1 VEGDVLE
8 IVQAL
13 RANSVCH
20 SSYGQL
26 VEGAKL
32 LLNMGDQWEA
42 MHVHRFGNTAAHSL
56 AQFALNCNVQQSWY
70 LECPTCIQE
79 IILVEQELI

>member
-1 VEGDVLE
+1 VEGDALE

-13 RANSVCH
+13 RADSICR

-32 LLNMGDQWEA
+32 LLNMADQWEA
-42 MHVHRFGNTAAHSL
+42 KHVHRSGNTAAHSL
-56 AQFALNCNVQQSWY
+56 AQFALSCNVQKSWY
-70 LECPTCIQE
+70 LECPSCI
-79 IILVEQELI
+79 